1 MQFQGYKR
9 ENGQYGVRKHILVL
23 SSVVCANHVVN
34 QIAENVKIAVPFCHA
49 NGCGQLGIDREQT
62 LHTLIGVGK
71 NPNVAAVLI
80 VSLGCES
87 LPTDVLFEEIKS
99 TGKRLEYI
107 NIQDEGGS
115 VRTVGKGIKIA
126 SSWSED
132 IQKEK
137 RVPVRISELTIGLEC
152 GGSDA
157 TSGLFANPVL
167 GYVSDS
173 IVDNGGTSIL
183 SETPEFIGA
192 EHILA
197 KKTFSKKIAQEI
209 YKIVNNFEKKAMEM
223 KVDIRITQPS
233 PGNQKGGITT
243 IEEKSLGCI
252 AKAGRSLINE
262 VVTYAG
268 PPKKKG
274 LIVMD
279 TTGFDVE
286 SVTGMISGGAQ
297 IVLFT
302 TGRGTPVGSPIAPVI
317 KITGNNETF
326 MNMEDN
332 IDFNVGQIIHER
344 KSIEEMGNILLK
356 ELLSVASGKIT
367 KAEKLGHHEVGITRI
382 GPSI

>member
-1 MQFQGYKR
+1 MQFMGYQR
-9 ENGQYGVRKHILVL
+9 ENHTFGARKHILIL
-23 SSVVCANHVVN
+23 PSVVCSNHVAD
-34 QIAENVKIAVPFCHA
+34 QIAKKVKLAVPFCHA
-49 NGCGQLGIDREQT
+49 NGCGQLGVDREQT
-62 LHTLIGVGK
+62 LCTLIGAGK

-80 VSLGCES
+80 VGLGCES

-99 TGKRLEYI
+99 TGKRLAYI
-107 NIQDEGGS
+107 NIQDEGGT
-115 VRTVGKGIKIA
+115 VRTIEKGIKIA

-167 GYVSDS
+167 GYVSDI
-173 IVDNGGTSIL
+173 IVENGGTSIL

-197 KKTFSKKIAQEI
+197 KKACSSKIAKKIYQ
-209 YKIVNNFEKKAMEM
+209 IVNDVENKAKEM
-223 KVDIRITQPS
+223 KVDMRVTQPS

-252 AKAGRSLINE
+252 AKAGHSSIQE
-262 VVTYAG
+262 VVSYART
-268 PPKKKG
+268 PRKKG
-274 LIVMD
+274 LIIMD

-286 SVTGMISGGAQ
+286 SITGMISGGAQ
-297 IVLFT
+297 LVLFT
-302 TGRGTPVGSPIAPVI
+302 TGRGTPVGSPITPVI
-317 KITGNNETF
+317 KITGNKKTYLKMFDDFDFSTADLINEEKTIK
-326 MNMEDN
+326 M
-332 IDFNVGQIIHER
+332 
-344 KSIEEMGNILLK
+344 MGNQLMEEII
-356 ELLSVASGKIT
+356 SVASGKNT
-367 KAEKLGHHEVGITRI
+367 QSEKLGHYEVGITRI